1 MVDLKVICFDV
12 DGTLVDSKNII
23 INSANHT
30 LKNLGFNQ
38 KKEEEILGHLGFE
51 ISYLVSKLIDSDDS
65 DLIIRGVDLFKDYWR
80 EHIITDS
87 RLFDGVIETLD
98 YLKNK
103 DLIITSNGI
112 GEVINKILD
121 SFRIKKYFSEI
132 ISGDEPDCIKPTA
145 CPINMVFDQF
155 KLKNRTIDRDRI
167 MIVGDMDIDIK
178 AGKLAGIKTCAVTY
192 GMGKKEDSIEA
203 GPDFIISSILGLK
216 KIIRY

>member
-12 DGTLVDSKNII
+12 DGTLVDSKKVI

-38 KKEEEILGHLGFE
+38 KKEEEILSHLGFE
-51 ISYLVSKLIDSDDS
+51 ISYLVSRLTGSDDS
-65 DLIIRGVDLFKDYWR
+65 DLIIRGVDLFKDYWA
-80 EHIITDS
+80 ESIITDS
-87 RLFDGVIETLD
+87 RLFDGVIETLE

-112 GEVINKILD
+112 GEVINKMLD
-121 SFRIKKYFSEI
+121 SFGIKKYFSGI

-155 KLKNRTIDRDRI
+155 RLEDRTVNRERI
-167 MIVGDMDIDIK
+167 MIIGDMDIDIK

-192 GMGKKEDSIEA
+192 GIGKKEDIIEA
-203 GPDFIISSILGLK
+203 GPDFIIDSIIELK
-216 KIIRY
+216 EIIK